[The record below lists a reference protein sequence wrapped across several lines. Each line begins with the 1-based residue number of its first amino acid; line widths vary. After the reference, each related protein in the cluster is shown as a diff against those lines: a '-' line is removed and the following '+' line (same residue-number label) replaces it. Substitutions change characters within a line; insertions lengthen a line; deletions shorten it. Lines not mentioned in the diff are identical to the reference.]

1 MGTDAF
7 KTSIKYKK
15 EGYEMKKQIV
25 AILMA
30 LLVISLANTAY
41 AGLITENFSGTIT
54 YADASNP
61 FDVAADDLFGWTTTY
76 DLTYQNSLGNIVIG
90 DDQDMKLSV
99 TIGSRTFGETEDVF
113 YGPGTFG
120 APILTFDDQD
130 RIDGVSLLVDDY
142 ANGYRF
148 RSLGDGSGFGIYSI
162 GADGF
167 SDGIHLVSGTFS
179 FDAAPVPIPGALWLM
194 GSGLVGLLGY
204 RRRKV

>member
-1 MGTDAF
+1 MGTDVF
-7 KTSIKYKK
+7 KILIKFKK

-30 LLVISLANTAY
+30 LMLISLANAAY

-148 RSLGDGSGFGIYSI
+148 RSLGDGSGFDIYSI

-167 SDGIHLVSGTFS
+167 SDNIHLVSGTFS